1 MPAPRSFHRFRTPD
15 ASPLRRGGTWSMI
28 KALAGPCPAFPNIC
42 IAIYIR
48 KRETKVVA
56 NPRSTVDMANPIP
69 PNNRYGKRFPG
80 LLLWSLIDPDINWI
94 IAPIGKPINDITPRA
109 PFLSKIC
116 PKTLIVPISNT
127 SRILKGSMTEPTAV
141 QSPESPKLYKLKL
154 VKLRVPKRK
163 SLMARLNGDRCDQ
176 IWKGFLIFLNSWLPK
191 VPHSC

>member
-1 MPAPRSFHRFRTPD
+1 M
-15 ASPLRRGGTWSMI
+15 
-28 KALAGPCPAFPNIC
+28 
-42 IAIYIR
+42 R

-176 IWKGFLIFLNSWLPK
+176 I
-191 VPHSC
+191 